1 MCYLQFLILE
11 RLKTMKLAATLA
23 FASFVFSCQPR
34 QEATSVETGDLSSN
48 LAGLTPED
56 WELYGEVLRF
66 TPENLYE
73 KINGR
78 AEFYLAYDM
87 VEMTF
92 AGFEKSGD
100 ESRFVDV
107 SVYDMGTP
115 THAFGVFST
124 ERSHEASHLELG
136 RDAYRSGA
144 NYYIWKGQ
152 YYIQI
157 IAADATDE
165 LQRIGE
171 DLARKTTDLVSDS
184 GESVWGLDALPE
196 EDRVPGSERYF
207 LVDAM
212 GLDFMRNTYIAQYN
226 KDGSV
231 VSAFLSQ
238 RDSPEEAQAAVA
250 QYEEHA
256 NRYGKGVTNH
266 AAEGASLISCDMG
279 GSFDVVFQKGH
290 VVAGVSEVEEQDV
303 AILASVDLWRR
314 LPMENDDE

>member
-1 MCYLQFLILE
+1 MPGKELVIMPLIL
-11 RLKTMKLAATLA
+11 RIATLA
-23 FASFVFSCQPR
+23 LVCFVLSCQPGE
-34 QEATSVETGDLSSN
+34 EAPSAETGGLSSKLAN
-48 LAGLTPED
+48 LAPED

-87 VEMTF
+87 IEMTF

-100 ESRFVDV
+100 ESRFIDI

-124 ERSHEASHLELG
+124 ERSHEASPLELG

-157 IAADATDE
+157 IASDVTDE
-165 LQRIGE
+165 LQRIGD

-184 GESVWGLDALPE
+184 GESVWGLNALPE

-226 KDGSV
+226 KDGRV

-238 RDSPEEAQAAVA
+238 RDSPEEAQAALAKYV
-250 QYEEHA
+250 EHA
-256 NRYGKGVTNH
+256 NRYGEGVQSLTV
-266 AAEGASLISCDMG
+266 EGASLTSCDMG
-279 GSFDVVFQKGH
+279 GSYDVIFQKGR
-290 VVAGVSEVEEQDV
+290 VVAGVSEVEDPDL
-303 AILASVDLWRR
+303 AIHAADDLWRR
-314 LPMENDDE
+314 LPVENDDE